1 MKKLKKDDR
10 DISLDTDKTKPMGL
24 IAYKNIN

>member
-1 MKKLKKDDR
+1 MKKQKKEDR
-10 DISLDTDKTKPMGL
+10 DIGLDTDKTKPMGL